1 MKIFLQKVM
10 LQIDQKFLWLKK
22 LKILLWSY
30 VTNDFNRGEI
40 VGTFYKK
47 ELQKTNQKELRIEKV
62 IKKKGNNYLLNWR
75 VMIIHLLVGLI
86 KKT

>member
-22 LKILLWSY
+22 LKILPWSY
-30 VTNDFNRGEI
+30 VINDFNRGEI

-47 ELQKTNQKELRIEKV
+47 EFQMTNQKEFRIEKV

-75 VMIIHLLVGLI
+75 VMIIHLLVWLI

>member
-47 ELQKTNQKELRIEKV
+47 ELQKTNQKEFRIENV